1 MALTRSV
8 VDIVLE
14 EAEKDMFDGLFAYLA
29 RGTVAEHAKL
39 SIVRMPVVARCNAC
53 RYVFHPNLRGE
64 GGRAAETPVCP
75 ACRRRDFGLVSG
87 MEFRVDHIDMVGL
100 AATVDAGGS
109 EGTAPRRVLGPS
121 DLPEHRPDVFVA
133 VDRGDGLRERP
144 EVSGL
149 VASQVA

>member
-1 MALTRSV
+1 MHEMALTSSV

-14 EAEKDMFDGLFAYLA
+14 EAEKHGSAEVRSVHLTIGSLRDIVEDMFDGLFAYLA

-53 RYVFHPNLRGE
+53 GSVFHPNLRGE

-87 MEFRVDHIDMVGL
+87 MEFRVDHIDMVGP
-100 AATVDAGGS
+100 AAAVDAGGAVG
-109 EGTAPRRVLGPS
+109 E
-121 DLPEHRPDVFVA
+121 VA
-133 VDRGDGLRERP
+133 
-144 EVSGL
+144 
-149 VASQVA
+149 